1 MQTRIGASVQSCLAA
16 PVSSIESVQ
25 FEAVIMT
32 SSMPQQHDGRLGR
45 TSRWPEGAND
55 RETLTAEDM
64 AVIDKL
70 IRTTDNVI
78 YRK

>member
-1 MQTRIGASVQSCLAA
+1 MTDGWGELA
-16 PVSSIESVQ
+16 VGLKSI
-25 FEAVIMT
+25 
-32 SSMPQQHDGRLGR
+32 R
-45 TSRWPEGAND
+45 AND